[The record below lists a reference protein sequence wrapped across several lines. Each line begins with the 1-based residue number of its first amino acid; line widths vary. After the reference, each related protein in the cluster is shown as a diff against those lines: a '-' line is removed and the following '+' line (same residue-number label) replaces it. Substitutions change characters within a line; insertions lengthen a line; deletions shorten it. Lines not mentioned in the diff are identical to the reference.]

1 MNDWRGAEV
10 TVGCTVLWPIDD
22 KSIRVGTVLQLDPF
36 TVHIE
41 EEMWGWG
48 GKKAKDYFLPKKR
61 DAILA
66 RPDRVTV
73 VQL

>member
-1 MNDWRGAEV
+1 MNDWRGTEV
-10 TVGCTVLWPIDD
+10 IVGCTVIWPVDRQ
-22 KSIRVGTVLQLDPF
+22 SIRVGTVLQLDPF
-36 TVHIE
+36 TIHIE
-41 EEMWGWG
+41 EEMWGYG
-48 GKKAKDYFLPKKR
+48 GVRADDCFLPKKR